1 LIPKTFVVCLAL
13 VTGLST
19 VSILRASQNPGAV
32 FLMIWP
38 TARSTGLA
46 GAMTALADE
55 QDAAYWNPG
64 GLGFQRS
71 LGATVT
77 GAPWLPGLYPGM
89 FYGYASGGF
98 GIGEPFGQGSNLNL
112 GANVT
117 YLTTGETDV
126 VNERGEFLGRYTTW
140 DAAFGIHGGLA
151 LSDKLGLGANLK
163 YVHSFLV
170 PEWVWKVM
178 PELGIEAG
186 GTGRSVAIDAGALYK
201 PWRFLNVG
209 VTLAN
214 LGPNISYT
222 SSGESDPL
230 PATLRLGLCFT
241 PIDDPLLRV
250 RGLVEFDK
258 ILVGMFYDTTGTKSS
273 GRLWNEEM
281 RDAWKSAAFEATVLQ
296 LVSARVGYFEDLTG
310 QRGGFVMEKEGQTY
324 HYGLGDLLTR
334 NDLGTP
340 KSIGLCLG
348 LGIGYKDYARLEV
361 SSDALI
367 YDFKTDNWKLAL
379 TLNDLGGLM
388 RDLSRG
394 MSFDWLP

>member
-1 LIPKTFVVCLAL
+1 
-13 VTGLST
+13 
-19 VSILRASQNPGAV
+19 
-32 FLMIWP
+32 
-38 TARSTGLA
+38 
-46 GAMTALADE
+46 MTALADE
-55 QDAAYWNPG
+55 PDAAYWNPG
-64 GLGFQRS
+64 GLGFQKSIGVTLNGTPPIRLPL
-71 LGATVT
+71 LGD
-77 GAPWLPGLYPGM
+77 GGWLPGLYLGM
-89 FYGYASGGF
+89 FYGYASGGY
-98 GIGEPFGQGSNLNL
+98 GIHEPLGKGSNLNL

-126 VNERGEFLGRYTTW
+126 VNERGDFLGRYTTW

-163 YVHSFLV
+163 YIHSFLV

-178 PELGIEAG
+178 PELGIESG
-186 GTGRSVAIDAGALYK
+186 GTGRTLAIDAGALYK

-241 PIDDPLLRV
+241 PIDEPILRM

-296 LVSARVGYFEDLTG
+296 LLSARVGYFEDLTG
-310 QRGGFVMEKEGQTY
+310 QRGGIVIEKDGQTY
-324 HYGLGDLLTR
+324 HYGLGDVLSGR
-334 NDLGTP
+334 DLGEF
-340 KSIGLCLG
+340 KSIGLCFG
-348 LGIGYKDYARLEV
+348 LGVGWKDYVRIDV

-367 YDFKTDNWKLAL
+367 YDFETSSWKLAL
-379 TLNDLGGLM
+379 TLNDLDGLV
-388 RDLSRG
+388 RDLGRG
-394 MSFDWLP
+394 KLLDWLP